1 MEDIITTE
9 TTEGDMEAVTET
21 LTKEPMS
28 ELIIPHKMKQTRQ
41 LQVQELL
48 TL

>member
-1 MEDIITTE
+1 MKDIITSD
-9 TTEGDMEAVTET
+9 TTEEDMDAATET

-28 ELIIPHKMKQTRQ
+28 ELIIPHKMNQMWQ

-48 TL
+48 NL